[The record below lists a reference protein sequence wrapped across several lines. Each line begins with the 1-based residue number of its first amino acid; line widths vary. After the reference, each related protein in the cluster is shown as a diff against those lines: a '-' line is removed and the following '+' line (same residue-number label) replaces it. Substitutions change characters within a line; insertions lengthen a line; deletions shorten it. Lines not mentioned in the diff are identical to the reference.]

1 MVIKALE
8 SYLSEM
14 SEMMDLISYL
24 KIFLFFLNL
33 SSTMI
38 FCTLLSWQR
47 LLKIFD
53 TAQCDSSEKALQ
65 SLIRLTKMSLPTI
78 LFPFNAMIS
87 FIAWIEFIPAAPR
100 KSLFKKVHLLHLAWQ
115 QTSRPE

>member
-14 SEMMDLISYL
+14 SEMIDLISYL
-24 KIFLFFLNL
+24 KFFLFFLNL

-47 LLKIFD
+47 LLKILE
-53 TAQCDSSEKALQ
+53 TAQWDSSEKAL
-65 SLIRLTKMSLPTI
+65 
-78 LFPFNAMIS
+78 
-87 FIAWIEFIPAAPR
+87 
-100 KSLFKKVHLLHLAWQ
+100 
-115 QTSRPE
+115 